1 MCDVTAAATSRLPD
15 SFHAASLARA
25 FAQSH
30 LCPEHGRDAEPA
42 VMLLTSELV
51 THALLQGSP
60 PVTVAMECEVSQIRI
75 TVTDAKVSGTGPES
89 MPADLSLTLIEK
101 ISREWGRDTGNSGES
116 FWCTVPT
123 GVIPQR
129 EPLTT

>member
-1 MCDVTAAATSRLPD
+1 MCALTDVASSQFPD
-15 SFHAASLARA
+15 SLHSAALARA

-51 THALLQGSP
+51 THALVQGAP
-60 PVTVAMECEVSQIRI
+60 PVVVTMECAVSHIRI
-75 TVTDAKVSGTGPES
+75 AVVDAKNQGGDAS
-89 MPADLSLTLIEK
+89 MPGDLSLTLIQK
-101 ISREWGRDTGNSGES
+101 ISREWGRDTGESGET

-123 GVIPQR
+123 GVVPSR
-129 EPLTT
+129 GRLSV